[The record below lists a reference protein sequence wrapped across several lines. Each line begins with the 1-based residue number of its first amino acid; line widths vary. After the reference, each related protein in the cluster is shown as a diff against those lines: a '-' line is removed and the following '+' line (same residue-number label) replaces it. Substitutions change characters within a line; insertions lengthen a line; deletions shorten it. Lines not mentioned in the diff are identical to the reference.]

1 MLRQALGTNP
11 HFVCLLMEIGYIPAT
26 FLYILDLNI
35 VEDVPELKL
44 FKRLAEALGE
54 TVENVANLN
63 SWERDNLLHG
73 KQAFLIVE
81 PQ

>member
-1 MLRQALGTNP
+1 
-11 HFVCLLMEIGYIPAT
+11 MEIGNIPAT

>member
-1 MLRQALGTNP
+1 
-11 HFVCLLMEIGYIPAT
+11 MEIGNIPAT

-73 KQAFLIVE
+73 KQAFLIGE
-81 PQ
+81 P